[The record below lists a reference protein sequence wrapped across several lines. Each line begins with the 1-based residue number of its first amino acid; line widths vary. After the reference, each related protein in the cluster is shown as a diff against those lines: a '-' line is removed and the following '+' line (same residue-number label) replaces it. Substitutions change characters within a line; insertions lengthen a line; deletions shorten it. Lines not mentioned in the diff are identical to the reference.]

1 MQTTVPEL
9 FEKLNYLISK
19 SAFEMSLEVDLEDQP
34 ATSSSSTQPATSSSL
49 TQPATSS
56 SSTQPATSFSS
67 TQPATSFSSTQSAT
81 SASSTQ
87 PSSQESLLEQIVA
100 ERSQQITEEAVK
112 AEVMRTWRENGST
125 RVRIL

>member
-34 ATSSSSTQPATSSSL
+34 ATSSSSTQPATS
-49 TQPATSS
+49 
-56 SSTQPATSFSS
+56 
-67 TQPATSFSSTQSAT
+67 
-81 SASSTQ
+81 ASSTQ
-87 PSSQESLLEQIVA
+87 PSSQESQLEQIVA
-100 ERSQQITEEAVK
+100 ERSQLITEEAVK

-125 RVRIL
+125 RVRILQKDKMLARNELVRRIRLEEESRFVSSEGSILFRL